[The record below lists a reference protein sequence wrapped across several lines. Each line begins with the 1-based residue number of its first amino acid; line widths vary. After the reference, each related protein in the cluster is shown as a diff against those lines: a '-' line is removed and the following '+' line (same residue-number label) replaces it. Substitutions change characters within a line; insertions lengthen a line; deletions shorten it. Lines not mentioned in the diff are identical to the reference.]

1 MDHFKSLGIA
11 PSCYLDPE
19 DVQAA
24 FHKLSS
30 SLHPDHFHE
39 AAESEKLAAHQLYT
53 ALNVATQTLKDPV
66 RRLEYILVEIS
77 APKSENSDSSSRFSA
92 PPPDLADTL
101 MEIGMLCQNVD
112 RFLIKKDQARSP
124 MIKVQLFKEGLTWKS
139 ELDKWINTV
148 REMFLKTTL
157 KLKEIPQIQ
166 SNNTGLEADNDL
178 LSQLKSFLQR
188 MKSLQRAENQLRER
202 QVRLLF

>member
-1 MDHFKSLGIA
+1 MDHFKSLGLE
-11 PSCYLDPE
+11 PSFYLDPD

-24 FHKLSS
+24 FNKLSS

-39 AAESEKLAAHQLYT
+39 AAEMEKLAAHQLYT
-53 ALNVATQTLKDPV
+53 ALNVAAQTLKDPV
-66 RRLEYILVEIS
+66 RRLEYILEIS

-112 RFLIKKDQARSP
+112 RFLVKKDQALSP

-148 REMFLKTTL
+148 RGMFLKTTL

-166 SNNTGLEADNDL
+166 LKNPGLEADHDL